1 LRKLFVFLV
10 VSLLMVSF
18 GFAAYSA
25 PVVASSKGVVASA
38 NSYASEIGAQVLE
51 MGGNAVDAAV
61 AISLALGVAEPYAS
75 GLGGEGYCV
84 ITLANG
90 EKYAIDFRSKSP
102 SATTYEQL
110 EKDFATLSSR
120 IQEDE
125 AGNKYYPIR
134 YNAKGACVPGVLA
147 GIEAALDLA
156 GTMDFSDLIEPSIL
170 LAENGMVV
178 NETFAGVV
186 SDAYDKVLNNA
197 PNFLNDGF
205 AWETGDIFTNS
216 DLAETYKH
224 LQKTGP
230 SDFYD
235 GELAEKIDAFMKE
248 KNGYIT
254 KEDLANYEAI
264 VREPLEGTYRG
275 YDLYVPYPPVSG
287 PQVIAV
293 LNMLE
298 NYNLSNFTWD
308 DPLAVHIIQQA
319 LVLEDVDRRYFISDP
334 DFYDLPTEGFISKEY
349 AKTRI
354 MNIDLSKAIDPDTY
368 YDYIGN
374 AEDYVDGESYVDVM
388 LSEAEK
394 AALQADDIYEHPS
407 TTHFSVVDQWGNA
420 VAWTQTISS
429 FFGTSE
435 YMDGFFFNNEM
446 YNFSSDKSSILAL
459 EPNMRPRTTIC
470 PTVVQK
476 DGNVRWVIGTPG
488 GGRIVSTIIQ
498 LLVDVIDFN
507 MSIDEAV
514 ATPKFVGYSS
524 YSDLRIEGGYP
535 SSTLAFLSD
544 ILGHD
549 ISEYGYPDLF
559 FGGPNIISVA
569 EDGMAVGAGSIRRN
583 GAAAAP
589 EL

>member
-1 LRKLFVFLV
+1 MRKLLVLLV
-10 VSLLMVSF
+10 VSLVIVSF
-18 GFAAYSA
+18 AFAVYSA
-25 PVVASSKGVVASA
+25 PVVASSKGVVAAAS
-38 NSYASEIGAQVLE
+38 SYAAEIGAQVLE

-84 ITLANG
+84 ITMANG
-90 EKYAIDFRSKSP
+90 EKFAIDFRSKSP

-110 EKDFATLSSR
+110 EKDFATLSSKV
-120 IQEDE
+120 QEDD
-125 AGNKYYPIR
+125 AGNKYYPIQ

-147 GIEAALDLA
+147 AVEAALDVA
-156 GTMDFSDLIEPSIL
+156 GTMDFADLIQPSIE
-170 LAENGMVV
+170 LAENGLIV

-186 SDAYDKVLNNA
+186 SDTYERLLENSFE
-197 PNFLNDGF
+197 FLNEGF
-205 AWETGDIFTNS
+205 AWEVGDLFKNP

-230 SDFYD
+230 SDFYE

-248 KNGYIT
+248 VGGYIT
-254 KEDLANYEAI
+254 KEDLANYEAF
-264 VREPLEGTYRG
+264 VKEPLTGTYRG

-287 PQVIAV
+287 PQVLAI

-334 DFYDLPTEGFISKEY
+334 DFYDLPTEGFVSKEY
-349 AKTRI
+349 AKSRI
-354 MNIDLSKAIDPDTY
+354 MNIDLSQAIDPDTY

-374 AEDYVDGESYVDVM
+374 AEDYMDGESYVDVM
-388 LSEAEK
+388 LSEAEI
-394 AALQADDIYEHPS
+394 AALQTDNIYEHPS
-407 TTHFSVVDQWGNA
+407 TTHFSVIDQWGNA

-429 FFGTSE
+429 FFGTSF

-446 YNFSSDKSSILAL
+446 YNFSSNKSSVLAL

-470 PTVVQK
+470 PTIVQK
-476 DGNVRWVIGTPG
+476 DGEVKWVIGTPG
-488 GGRIVSTIIQ
+488 GGRIVSTIVQ
-498 LLVDVIDFN
+498 LLVDVIDYG

-524 YSDLRIEGGYP
+524 YKDLRIEGGYP
-535 SSTLAFLSD
+535 VSTLAFLSD

-549 ISEYGYPDLF
+549 VNEYGYPDLF
-559 FGGPNIISVA
+559 FGGPNIISIA

-589 EL
+589 EM

>member
-1 LRKLFVFLV
+1 
-10 VSLLMVSF
+10 M
-18 GFAAYSA
+18 
-25 PVVASSKGVVASA
+25 
-38 NSYASEIGAQVLE
+38 
-51 MGGNAVDAAV
+51 
-61 AISLALGVAEPYAS
+61 
-75 GLGGEGYCV
+75 
-84 ITLANG
+84 
-90 EKYAIDFRSKSP
+90 
-102 SATTYEQL
+102 
-110 EKDFATLSSR
+110 
-120 IQEDE
+120 QEDD
-125 AGNKYYPIR
+125 AGNKYYPIQ

-147 GIEAALDLA
+147 AVEAALDVA
-156 GTMDFSDLIEPSIL
+156 GTMDFADLIQPSIE
-170 LAENGMVV
+170 LAENGLIV

-186 SDAYDKVLNNA
+186 SDTYERLLENSFE
-197 PNFLNDGF
+197 FLNEGF
-205 AWETGDIFTNS
+205 AWEVGDLFKNP

-230 SDFYD
+230 SDFYE

-248 KNGYIT
+248 VGGYIT
-254 KEDLANYEAI
+254 KEDLANYEAF
-264 VREPLEGTYRG
+264 VKEPLTGTYRG

-287 PQVIAV
+287 PQVLAI

-334 DFYDLPTEGFISKEY
+334 DFYDLPTEGFVSKEY
-349 AKTRI
+349 AKSRI
-354 MNIDLSKAIDPDTY
+354 MNIDLSQAIDPDTY

-374 AEDYVDGESYVDVM
+374 AEDYMDGESYVDVM
-388 LSEAEK
+388 LSEAEI
-394 AALQADDIYEHPS
+394 AALQTDNIYEHPS
-407 TTHFSVVDQWGNA
+407 TTHFSVIDQWGNA

-429 FFGTSE
+429 FFGTSF

-446 YNFSSDKSSILAL
+446 YNFSSNKSSVLAL

-470 PTVVQK
+470 PTIVQK
-476 DGNVRWVIGTPG
+476 DGEVKWIIGTPG
-488 GGRIVSTIIQ
+488 GGRIVSTIVQ
-498 LLVDVIDFN
+498 LLVDVIDYG

-524 YSDLRIEGGYP
+524 YKDLRIEGGYP
-535 SSTLAFLSD
+535 VSTLAFLSD

-549 ISEYGYPDLF
+549 VNEYGYPDLF
-559 FGGPNIISVA
+559 FGGPNIISIA

-589 EL
+589 EM